1 MTAKEK
7 LSIWVNANPNGYLN
21 KTLREIGAEA
31 GVSASSVGREL
42 PKIIA
47 QRDGIMPSEVVA
59 RREALGYK
67 RTPRQLSAEDILQIQ
82 KYAGEGFSVKDIAY
96 IMECSEQTVRKYI
109 AADKEKAGHENEK

>member
-7 LSIWVNANPNGYLN
+7 LSVWVNANPNGYLN

-47 QRDGIMPSEVVA
+47 QRDGIMPSKVVA
-59 RREALGYK
+59 KREALGYK
-67 RTPRQLSAEDILQIQ
+67 RSPRQLSAEDILQIE
-82 KYAGEGFSVKDIAY
+82 KYAGEDFSVKDIAY
-96 IMECSEQTVRKYI
+96 ILNRGENTVRKYL
-109 AADKEKAGHENEK
+109 AERKKKENG